1 VKGTRSVSGVR
12 HSAPIPWAEVHR
24 RLEDAESSTERALNP
39 SAEEKKHVLRE
50 RAVALAREQATKAEE
65 ESLEVVTFH
74 LAYETYGIE
83 SRWVREIFPL
93 RKLAPLPWC
102 PPFVAGL
109 MNVHGKIL
117 PVIDIKKLFDLP
129 EKGLTDLN
137 KVLIIHREDLE
148 LGILADQILEI
159 RSVPLSLIQSS
170 LPTLTGIREEYLKG
184 VTAGRLVILDAE
196 KVLTDPRLANGER
209 NEW

>member
-1 VKGTRSVSGVR
+1 VKGTQGVSGVKL
-12 HSAPIPWAEVHR
+12 SAPIPWAEVRR
-24 RLEDAESSTERALNP
+24 RLEEAESATERALNP
-39 SAEEKKHVLRE
+39 SAEEKNRVLRE
-50 RAVALAREQATKAEE
+50 RAVALARDQATKAEE
-65 ESLEVVTFH
+65 ESLEVVTFL

-93 RKLAPLPWC
+93 HKLTPLPWC
-102 PPFVAGL
+102 PPFVAGIV
-109 MNVHGKIL
+109 NVRGRIL

-148 LGILADQILEI
+148 LGILADQVLEI

-170 LPTLTGIREEYLKG
+170 LPTLMGIREEFLKG
-184 VTAGRLVILDAE
+184 VTAERLVVLDAT
-196 KVLTDPRLANGER
+196 KILTDSRLAVVDAPK
-209 NEW
+209 